1 MILQLKQENFILEFH
16 KRTYDLTERTHLM
29 GILNVTPDSFSDGGK
44 FTSLEKAVSQALKM
58 EKEGADFIDIGAES
72 TRPNSEGVSE
82 GEELARLT
90 PIVSELVKVLE
101 IPISID
107 TTKASVAEKMLK
119 LGAEIV
125 NDISGFKFEPKLA
138 DVTANFNAFAIL
150 MHTRGKPQVMQQN
163 VKYENLVGEICD
175 YLESS
180 VELAERKGINKIA
193 IDPGIGFGKSFE
205 DNFTLIRRLSEFE
218 KFERPILVGLSR
230 KSFLGKDLDLA
241 PPERLEGSLAGAVA
255 SVLNGANILRVH
267 DVAET
272 KKAIIIADRIK
283 GK

>member
-1 MILQLKQENFILEFH
+1 
-16 KRTYDLTERTHLM
+16 M

>member
-1 MILQLKQENFILEFH
+1 
-16 KRTYDLTERTHLM
+16 M

-44 FTSLEKAVSQALKM
+44 FNSLEKAVTQALRM

-72 TRPNSEGVSE
+72 TRPNAKEISVE
-82 GEELARLT
+82 EELERLT
-90 PIVSELVKVLE
+90 PIISELVKVLE
-101 IPISID
+101 VPISID
-107 TTKASVAEKMLK
+107 TTKAVVAEKMLEV
-119 LGAEIV
+119 GAEVV

-138 DVTANFNAFAIL
+138 EVTAKFNAFAIL
-150 MHTRGKPQVMQQN
+150 MHTRGKPQTMQKN
-163 VKYENLVGEICD
+163 VEYENLLGEICD
-175 YLESS
+175 YLKNSI
-180 VELAERKGINKIA
+180 ELAEEKGVTKIA
-193 IDPGIGFGKSFE
+193 VDPGIGFGKSFE
-205 DNFTLIRRLSEFE
+205 DNFTLIRRLTEFG

-230 KSFLGKDLDLA
+230 KSFLGKDLNLA
-241 PPERLEGSLAGAVA
+241 PNERLEGSLAGAVA